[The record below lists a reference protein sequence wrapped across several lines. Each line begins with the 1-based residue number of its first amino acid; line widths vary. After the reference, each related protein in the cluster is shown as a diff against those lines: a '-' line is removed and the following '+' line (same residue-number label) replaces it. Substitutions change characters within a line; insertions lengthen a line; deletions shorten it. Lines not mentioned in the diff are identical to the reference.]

1 MPDSNKDVI
10 VIGAGIAGMTAAK
23 QLAKQGFSVLNIEAV
38 LFGGLVINI
47 NELDGELQGSGAELA
62 SNLMMEIGELGVESV
77 DGSVSA
83 IAREGSLLK
92 VTTDSATY
100 LSRAVIVAS
109 GAGLKRLGIP
119 GEASL
124 DGKGVAQCADCDGP
138 MYMEQTVAVVG
149 GGDSALQEALVLAGY
164 AGKVQLIHRG
174 SKFSARQHLIDAVA
188 ARGNIVTVWNTVV
201 DEICG
206 QDAVSELRVRNVVDG
221 KTSTIACTGIFAYV
235 GLEPNS
241 GFLPAEV
248 KRAANG
254 LVETDAKMQTGMPGV
269 FAAGA
274 VRSGYG
280 GMLNHAISEAQAAAA
295 SAVKMLEG

>member
-10 VIGAGIAGMTAAK
+10 VIGAGMAGMTAAK

-38 LFGGLVINI
+38 LFGGLIINI

-83 IAREGSLLK
+83 IAREGNLLK

-100 LSRAVIVAS
+100 LGRAVIVAS
-109 GAGLKRLGIP
+109 GARLKRLGIP

-138 MYMEQTVAVVG
+138 MYTEQTVAVVG

-174 SKFSARQHLIDAVA
+174 SKFSARPHLIDAVA

-201 DEICG
+201 DEIGG

-221 KTSTIACTGIFAYV
+221 KTSAIPCTGIFAYV

-241 GFLPAEV
+241 GFLPAEA
-248 KRAANG
+248 KRTTDG
-254 LVETDAKMQTGMPGV
+254 LVETDASMQTGVPGV

-280 GMLNHAISEAQAAAA
+280 GMLTHAISEAQTAATSAA
-295 SAVKMLEG
+295 KMLKG

>member
-1 MPDSNKDVI
+1 MSDSNKDVI

-23 QLAKQGFSVLNIEAV
+23 QLAKEGFSVLNIEAV

-47 NELDGELQGSGAELA
+47 NELDGELHGSGAELA
-62 SNLMMEIGELGVESV
+62 SNLMMEIGDLGVESA
-77 DGSVSA
+77 DGAVSA
-83 IAREGSLLK
+83 IARDGNLLK
-92 VTTDSATY
+92 VTTDSQTY

-109 GAGLKRLGIP
+109 GARLKRLGVP

-124 DGKGVAQCADCDGP
+124 EGKGVAQCADCDGP
-138 MYMEQTVAVVG
+138 MYMQQTVAVIG

-164 AGKVQLIHRG
+164 ADTVQLIHRG
-174 SKFSARQHLIDAVA
+174 SKYSARQHLIDTVA
-188 ARGNIVTVWNTVV
+188 ARGNIVSVWNTVV
-201 DEICG
+201 DEIGG

-221 KTSTIACTGIFAYV
+221 KTGTIACTGVFAYI

-241 GFLPAEV
+241 AFLPGEV
-248 KRAANG
+248 KRTADG
-254 LVETDAKMQTGMPGV
+254 LVETDASMQTGLPGV

-280 GMLNHAISEAQAAAA
+280 GMLTHAISEATTAATAAAA
-295 SAVKMLEG
+295 MLR